1 MSDER
6 EGNNDANSQNGGN
19 ASPEPKGDDVLK
31 KLQEEVETLKRQY
44 KGSTDEALRLKEENE
59 RLKEA
64 ASKPVS
70 ISEDEIQKTIDEKG
84 FSEAFGKLINP
95 LKQQL
100 DDLLNERSNQIYQ
113 SFKLAHKGLENAD
126 VEGRFNDELK
136 KLKGVYSINEA
147 MEKAYKLAGGPEAE
161 NATVEE
167 KKEAQDDEDAEKTE
181 EVVLKNGSGSENNGA
196 PSSSKTPAEALAKQI
211 SDLEYEAA
219 VLSNSGRSGAAME
232 LLAKADVLR
241 SQQKK
246 KK

>member
-1 MSDER
+1 MEDKR
-6 EGNNDANSQNGGN
+6 EGNDANSQNGGN
-19 ASPEPKGDDVLK
+19 ASPEPKGDDALK

-64 ASKPVS
+64 ASKPAT
-70 ISEDEIQKTIDEKG
+70 ISEDELQKVIDEKG

-113 SFKLAHKGLENAD
+113 GFKAAHKGLENAE

-161 NATVEE
+161 NAKVEE
-167 KKEAQDDEDAEKTE
+167 KKEPQGDEKDENE
-181 EVVLKNGSGSENNGA
+181 EVVLKNAGGSENKGA
-196 PSSSKTPAEALAKQI
+196 PSPELTSEEKISKQI

-232 LLAKADVLR
+232 LLAKADTLR